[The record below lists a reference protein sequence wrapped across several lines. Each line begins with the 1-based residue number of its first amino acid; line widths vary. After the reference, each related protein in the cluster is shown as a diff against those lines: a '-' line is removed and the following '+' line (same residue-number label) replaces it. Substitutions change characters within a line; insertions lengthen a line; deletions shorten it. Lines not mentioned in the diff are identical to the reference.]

1 MLARRRRPVVPS
13 LALVVALAGVAPAWA
28 QSPEEWRPTR
38 EYCVKVLPGKA
49 RAYEAFLRDV
59 TVPLNRSRAEAGEF
73 ESFAVERAVI
83 PAGSS
88 ARCDYLLAYTYKGI
102 PPEEATAEQLDAA
115 LRRAGLRLTAEQMA
129 DQRSALIELVGVN
142 FWGTIDAAGGE
153 WAKGS
158 YVSFNHHKVK
168 DGQFD
173 EYIRLERTWKPL
185 VEARIKAGSKQ
196 SWLLVGLWMPQG
208 DAVPYNAMTIDVFPS
223 WGELMKA
230 GASFTEEWK
239 AVHPDLPFQVI
250 EDQKAKVRSLYAS
263 ELFRVVEIVSRGAS
277 K

>member
-1 MLARRRRPVVPS
+1 MLAWHCRPVVPS
-13 LALVVALAGVAPAWA
+13 LALVVALAGAAPAGA
-28 QSPEEWRPTR
+28 QSPEEWRSTR

-59 TVPLNRSRAEAGEF
+59 TVPLNRARVEAGEF
-73 ESFAVERAVI
+73 ETFAAERAVI

-102 PPEEATAEQLDAA
+102 PPEEATTEQLDGA

-142 FWGTIDAAGGE
+142 FWGTMDSAGGE

-158 YVSFNHHKVK
+158 YVTFNHHKVK

-173 EYIRLERTWKPL
+173 GYARLEKTWKPL

-196 SWLLVGLWMPQG
+196 SWLLTGLWMPQG

-230 GASFTEEWK
+230 GASFMEEWK
-239 AVHPDLPFQVI
+239 AVHPDMPFQMV
-250 EDQKAKVRSLYAS
+250 EDQKAKVRTVYAS
-263 ELFRVVEIVSRGAS
+263 ELFRVVDIVSRGTS
-277 K
+277 R

>member
-1 MLARRRRPVVPS
+1 MLARRRRPVVSS

-28 QSPEEWRPTR
+28 QSPEEWRSTR

-59 TVPLNRSRAEAGEF
+59 TMPLNRSRVEAGEF
-73 ESFAVERAVI
+73 ETFAVERAVI

-88 ARCDYLLAYTYKGI
+88 ARCDYRLAYSYKGI
-102 PPEEATAEQLDAA
+102 PPEEATGEQLDAA
-115 LRRAGLRLTAEQMA
+115 LKRAGLRLTADQMT
-129 DQRSALIELVGVN
+129 DQRSALIELVGVD
-142 FWGTIDAAGGE
+142 FWGTIDSAGGE

-158 YVSFNHHKVK
+158 YLTFNHYKVK

-173 EYIRLERTWKPL
+173 KYTPLEKTWKPL

-208 DAVPYNAMTIDVFPS
+208 DAVPYNTMTIDVFPS
-223 WGELMKA
+223 WAEVMKSA
-230 GASFTEEWK
+230 ASFQDEWK
-239 AVHPDLPFQVI
+239 VVHPDMPFQMV
-250 EDQKAKVRSLYAS
+250 EDQKAKVRTVYKS
-263 ELFRVVEIVSRGAS
+263 ELYRVVDIVSRGAS

>member
-1 MLARRRRPVVPS
+1 MLASRGRLVVPS
-13 LALVVALAGVAPAWA
+13 VVLLVALAGAASA
-28 QSPEEWRPTR
+28 QSQSPEDWRSTR

-59 TVPLNRSRAEAGEF
+59 TVPLNRSRAEAAEF
-73 ESFAVERAVI
+73 EAFAVERAVI

-102 PPEEATAEQLDAA
+102 PPEEATTEQLDAA
-115 LRRAGLRLTAEQMA
+115 LKRAGLRLTAEQMA
-129 DQRSALIELVGVN
+129 DQRSALVQLVGVH
-142 FWGTIDAAGGE
+142 FWGTIDSAGGE

-158 YVSFNHHKVK
+158 YLTFNHYNVK

-173 EYIRLERTWKPL
+173 EYIRLDKTWKPL
-185 VEARIKAGSKQ
+185 VEARIKNGSKQ

-208 DAVPYNAMTIDVFPS
+208 DAVPYNAMTIDVFPT
-223 WGELMKA
+223 WVEMMKA
-230 GASFTEEWK
+230 AASFMDEWK
-239 AVHPDLPFQVI
+239 AVHPDLPFQVT
-250 EDQKAKVRSLYAS
+250 EDQKAKVRSVYS
-263 ELFRVVEIVSRGAS
+263 RELFRVVDVVTRGGS

>member
-1 MLARRRRPVVPS
+1 MLAWPRRPVVPS
-13 LALVVALAGVAPAWA
+13 LALVVALAGVAPAGA
-28 QSPEEWRPTR
+28 QSPEEWRSTR

-83 PAGSS
+83 PAGTS
-88 ARCDYLLAYTYKGI
+88 ARCDYRLAYTYKGI
-102 PPEEATAEQLDAA
+102 PPEEATTEQLDAA
-115 LRRAGLRLTAEQMA
+115 LRRAGLRLTAEQVA

-142 FWGTIDAAGGE
+142 FWGAMDSVGGE

-158 YVSFNHHKVK
+158 YVTFNHHKVK

-173 EYIRLERTWKPL
+173 GYVQLEKTWKPL

-196 SWLLVGLWMPQG
+196 SWHLTGLWMPQG

-230 GASFTEEWK
+230 GASFMEEWK
-239 AVHPDLPFQVI
+239 AVHPGMPFQMV
-250 EDQKAKVRSLYAS
+250 EDQKAKVRTVYAS

>member
-28 QSPEEWRPTR
+28 QSPEEWRSTR

-88 ARCDYLLAYTYKGI
+88 ARCDYRLAYTYKGI

-115 LRRAGLRLTAEQMA
+115 LKRAGLRLTADQMA
-129 DQRSALIELVGVN
+129 DQRSALVGLVGVD
-142 FWGTIDAAGGE
+142 FWGTIDSAGSE

-158 YVSFNHHKVK
+158 YLSVQPLQ
-168 DGQFD
+168 GQGRAVRRVRPTRQD
-173 EYIRLERTWKPL
+173 
-185 VEARIKAGSKQ
+185 VEAPR
-196 SWLLVGLWMPQG
+196 
-208 DAVPYNAMTIDVFPS
+208 
-223 WGELMKA
+223 
-230 GASFTEEWK
+230 
-239 AVHPDLPFQVI
+239 
-250 EDQKAKVRSLYAS
+250 
-263 ELFRVVEIVSRGAS
+263 RGAHQGREQAELVARRPVDAPGRCGAIQRHDDRRLS
-277 K
+277 FLGRVDEVGGVVYG

>member
-1 MLARRRRPVVPS
+1 MLELRRRLVVS
-13 LALVVALAGVAPAWA
+13 SVALLVALAGAASARA
-28 QSPEEWRPTR
+28 QSPEDWRSVR

-59 TVPLNRSRAEAGEF
+59 TVPLNRSRVEAGEF
-73 ESFAVERAVI
+73 ESFAVARAVI

-88 ARCDYLLAYTYKGI
+88 ARCDYRLGCGYKGI
-102 PPEEATAEQLDAA
+102 PPEEATPEQLDAA
-115 LRRAGLRLTAEQMA
+115 LKRAGLRPTAEQMI
-129 DQRSALIELVGVN
+129 DQRSALVQLVGVDL
-142 FWGTIDAAGGE
+142 WGTFDSAGGE
-153 WAKGS
+153 WARGS
-158 YVSFNHHKVK
+158 YLTFNHYNVK

-173 EYIRLERTWKPL
+173 EYIRLDKTWKPV

-223 WGELMKA
+223 RAEMMKSA
-230 GASFTEEWK
+230 ASFMDEWK
-239 AVHPDLPFQVI
+239 AVHPDLPFQVA
-250 EDQKAKVRSLYAS
+250 EDQKAKVRSVYAR
-263 ELFRVVEIVSRGAS
+263 ELFRVVDVASRGTP